1 MALKIK
7 YDIGTA
13 VSVGLVVGKHPDGS
27 DLEQEV
33 VFLPGAILPKNVAP
47 RLVKKVRDGDEH
59 LSKLIEEVDAE
70 PAPVRGVSP
79 EIVAPLIE
87 EETNP
92 FVEQA
97 QEPVDY
103 DEWKRS
109 ELDAELAKRTEAGK
123 TIEVTGTGQ
132 GGNVVAADIAAAL
145 KADDEAQAAS

>member
-13 VSVGLVVGKHPDGS
+13 VSVGLVVGKNTDGS

-47 RLVKKVRDGDEH
+47 RIVKKVRDGDAH
-59 LSKLIEEVDAE
+59 LSRLIEEVDGE

-87 EETNP
+87 EDSNP

-97 QEPVDY
+97 QTVDY
-103 DEWKRS
+103 DEWKRAD
-109 ELDAELAKRTEAGK
+109 LDAELAKRIEAGR
-123 TIEVTGTGQ
+123 TIDVTGTGQ
-132 GGNVVAADIAAAL
+132 NGNVVAADIAAAL
-145 KADDEAQAAS
+145 KADDEAQATA

>member
-47 RLVKKVRDGDEH
+47 RLIKKVRDGDEH
-59 LSKLIEEVDAE
+59 LCRLIEEVDAE

-79 EIVAPLIE
+79 EVVAPLVE
-87 EETNP
+87 EGPNP

-97 QEPVDY
+97 QVVDY
-103 DEWKRS
+103 DEWKRA
-109 ELDAELAKRTEAGK
+109 ELDAELAKRIEAGK